1 MLKTEIRKQFIKI
14 LDNLAKRGPDW
25 KEGKD
30 HHHLNKRK
38 KRSHIPLDW
47 SLEDYNQLIVD
58 IAKELKNETYLYYKD
73 TFDQRYL
80 VIGDKYWIVMIG
92 EDGIMETAFPPNNY
106 KNYLSEDE
114 GYIFLGTIKEV
125 RNCEL

>member
-1 MLKTEIRKQFIKI
+1 MLKSEIRKTFLKI
-14 LDNLAKRGPDW
+14 LDNLAIRGPEW
-25 KEGKD
+25 KIGKD
-30 HHHLNKRK
+30 LHHLNKRR
-38 KRSHIPLDW
+38 KRGHIPLDW

-73 TFDQRYL
+73 TFDQRYF
-80 VIGDKYWIVMIG
+80 VIGDKYWIVLIG

-106 KNYLSEDE
+106 KNYLSENE